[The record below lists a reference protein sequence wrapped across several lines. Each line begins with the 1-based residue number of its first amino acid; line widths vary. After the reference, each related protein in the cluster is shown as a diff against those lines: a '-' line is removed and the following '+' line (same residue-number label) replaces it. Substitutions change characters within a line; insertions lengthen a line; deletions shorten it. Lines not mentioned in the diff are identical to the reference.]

1 MKNKFTG
8 LLFSIL
14 LATSLF
20 AQRNLTLMDLKTPY
34 TYRVNPSV
42 SPETKFFIG
51 LPMLG
56 HQNVQITNGISS
68 INNLFVKKQDSL
80 VLDTSK
86 TFYNRMGKRPY
97 IGVDVTNQILAFGF
111 KAKNSYF
118 NFDISN
124 RLVTEVGFGSD
135 LLKFVSQGNGASLLG
150 QRAGFDGLGASL
162 LSYIECGLGYSREIN
177 PNVSIGGRFKLL
189 SGLANLSG
197 TNTSFGI
204 TTDSVN
210 YNLTFDGQADIK
222 SSNTL
227 IFTDSAYMNNL
238 DYMRLAKMAYNF
250 SNFGMAFDL
259 GATVKLSEK
268 FTVNASV
275 IDLGFINWKNG
286 VSNYSINKF
295 TYDFKGL
302 DLNSLLSDSSD
313 VAKEITDSLTSIF
326 KVGNTT
332 NSYSTGLPT
341 RIYLGGAINWNKYLS
356 TGFTFY
362 NEFYNSNYRPGV
374 VLSSTFS
381 LRHWLGAT
389 LNYGIYSRSSANV
402 GFGLRIRGFYILTDN
417 LVALF
422 NYQAVKAAS
431 VCFGFNLVIGKPKVA
446 APAASVEPVAPAAQ

>member
-42 SPETKFFIG
+42 SPEIKMFIG

-56 HQNVQITNGISS
+56 QQNVQITNRISS
-68 INNLFVKKQDSL
+68 VNNLFVKNAQDSL
-80 VLDTSK
+80 VLNTTES
-86 TFYNRMGKRPY
+86 FYNGMGKRTY

-111 KAKNSYF
+111 KVKNSYF

-124 RLVTEVGFGSD
+124 RLVSEVGFGSD
-135 LLKFVSQGNGASLLG
+135 LFKFVSQGNGGSLLG

-162 LSYIECGLGYSREIN
+162 MSYIEYGLGYSREIN

-222 SSNTL
+222 SANSL
-227 IFTDSAYMNNL
+227 IYTDSAYMNNL

-250 SNFGMAFDL
+250 SNFGMSFDL

-268 FTVNASV
+268 ITANVSV
-275 IDLGFINWKNG
+275 IDLGFINWKTG
-286 VSNYSINKF
+286 VSNYSVDKF
-295 TYDFKGL
+295 TYSFKGI

-313 VAKEITDSLTSIF
+313 VAKEIVDSLTSIF
-326 KVGNTT
+326 NVGNSTK
-332 NSYSTGLPT
+332 SYSTGLPT
-341 RIYLGGAINWNKYLS
+341 KIYLGGSYQWNNYIS
-356 TGFTFY
+356 SGITFY
-362 NEFYNSNYRPGV
+362 NEFYNSSYRPGL

-402 GFGLRIRGFYILTDN
+402 GFGLRIRGFYVLTDN
-417 LVALF
+417 LVALL

-431 VCFGFNLVIGKPKVA
+431 VCFGFNFVIGKPKSEA
-446 APAASVEPVAPAAQ
+446 AAQ

>member
-14 LATSLF
+14 LASSLF

-56 HQNVQITNGISS
+56 HQNVQITNRISS
-68 INNLFVKKQDSL
+68 VNNLFVKNAQDSL
-80 VLDTSK
+80 VLNTSES
-86 TFYNRMGKRPY
+86 FYNGMGKRSY

-124 RLVTEVGFGSD
+124 RLIAEVGFGSD
-135 LLKFVSQGNGASLLG
+135 LFKFLAQGNGGSLLG

-162 LSYIECGLGYSREIN
+162 MSYIEYGLGYSREIS

-227 IFTDSAYMNNL
+227 IYTDSAYMNNL
-238 DYMRLAKMAYNF
+238 DPMRLAKMAYNF
-250 SNFGMAFDL
+250 SNFGMSFDL

-268 FTVNASV
+268 ITANASV

-286 VSNYSINKF
+286 VSNYSVNKF
-295 TYDFKGL
+295 SYTFKGL

-326 KVGNTT
+326 NVGRSTK
-332 NSYSTGLPT
+332 SYSTGLPT
-341 RIYLGGAINWNKYLS
+341 KIYLGGSYNWNNYLS
-356 TGFTFY
+356 TGLTFY
-362 NEFYNSNYRPGV
+362 NEFYNSSYRGGI

-402 GFGLRIRGFYILTDN
+402 GFGLRIRGFYVLTDN
-417 LVALF
+417 LVALL

-431 VCFGFNLVIGKPKVA
+431 VCFGFNLVIGKPKTAVTA
-446 APAASVEPVAPAAQ
+446 AAE

>member
-1 MKNKFTG
+1 MKNKYI
-8 LLFSIL
+8 LALFSVL
-14 LATSLF
+14 FATTLF
-20 AQRNLTLMDLKTPY
+20 AQRNLTLNDLKTPY
-34 TYRVNPSV
+34 TYRVNPAAT
-42 SPETKFFIG
+42 PETRFFLG
-51 LPMLG
+51 LPGLG
-56 HQNVQITNGISS
+56 HQNVQITNRISS
-68 INNLFVKKQDSL
+68 VNNLFVKNAQDSL
-80 VLDTSK
+80 VLNTSES
-86 TFYNRMGKRPY
+86 FYNGIGKRTY

-124 RLVTEVGFGSD
+124 RLITEVGFGSD
-135 LLKFVSQGNGASLLG
+135 LFKFLAQGNGGSLFG

-162 LSYIECGLGYSREIN
+162 MSYIEYGLGYSREIS
-177 PNVSIGGRFKLL
+177 PNVTIGGRFKLL

-227 IFTDSAYMNNL
+227 IYTDSAYMNNL
-238 DYMRLAKMAYNF
+238 DPMRLAKMAYDF
-250 SNFGMAFDL
+250 SNFGMSFDF
-259 GATVKLSEK
+259 GTTIKLSEK
-268 FTVNASV
+268 FTATASV

-286 VSNYSINKF
+286 VSNYSVNKF
-295 TYDFKGL
+295 SYTFKGL

-313 VAKEITDSLTSIF
+313 VAKEITDSLTTIF
-326 KVGNTT
+326 NVGRST

-341 RIYLGGAINWNKYLS
+341 KVYLGGSYNWNNYLS
-356 TGFTFY
+356 TGLTFY
-362 NEFYNSNYRPGV
+362 NEFYNSSYRGGI

-402 GFGLRIRGFYILTDN
+402 GFGLRIRGFYVLTDN
-417 LVALF
+417 VVALL

-431 VCFGFNLVIGKPKVA
+431 VCFGFNLIVGKRKEA
-446 APAASVEPVAPAAQ
+446 AAAAVTQ

>member
-14 LATSLF
+14 LASSLF

-56 HQNVQITNGISS
+56 HQNVQITNRISS
-68 INNLFVKKQDSL
+68 VNNLFVKNAQDSL
-80 VLDTSK
+80 VLNTSES
-86 TFYNRMGKRPY
+86 FYNGMGKRSY

-111 KAKNSYF
+111 KTKNSYF

-124 RLVTEVGFGSD
+124 RLIAEVGFGSD
-135 LLKFVSQGNGASLLG
+135 LFKFLAQGNGGSLLG

-162 LSYIECGLGYSREIN
+162 MSYIEYGLGYSREIS

-227 IFTDSAYMNNL
+227 IYTDSAYMNNL
-238 DYMRLAKMAYNF
+238 DPMRLAKMAYNF
-250 SNFGMAFDL
+250 SNFGMSFDL

-268 FTVNASV
+268 ITANASV

-286 VSNYSINKF
+286 VSNYSVNKF
-295 TYDFKGL
+295 SYTFKGL

-326 KVGNTT
+326 NVGRSTK
-332 NSYSTGLPT
+332 SYSTGLPT
-341 RIYLGGAINWNKYLS
+341 KIYLGGSYNWNNYLS
-356 TGFTFY
+356 TGLTFY
-362 NEFYNSNYRPGV
+362 NEFYNSSYRGGI

-402 GFGLRIRGFYILTDN
+402 GFGLRIRGFYVLTDN
-417 LVALF
+417 LVALL

-431 VCFGFNLVIGKPKVA
+431 VCFGFNLVIGKPKTAVTA
-446 APAASVEPVAPAAQ
+446 AAE

>member
-42 SPETKFFIG
+42 SPEIKMFIG

-56 HQNVQITNGISS
+56 QQNVQITNRISS
-68 INNLFVKKQDSL
+68 VNNLFVKNAQDSL
-80 VLDTSK
+80 VLNTTES
-86 TFYNRMGKRPY
+86 FYNGMGKRTY
-97 IGVDVTNQILAFGF
+97 IGLDVTNQILAFGF
-111 KAKNSYF
+111 KVKNSYF

-124 RLVTEVGFGSD
+124 RLVSEVGFGSD
-135 LLKFVSQGNGASLLG
+135 LFKFVSQGNGGSLLG

-162 LSYIECGLGYSREIN
+162 MSYIEYGLGYSREIN

-197 TNTSFGI
+197 TNTSLGI

-222 SSNTL
+222 SANTL

-250 SNFGMAFDL
+250 SNFGMSFDL

-268 FTVNASV
+268 ITANVSV
-275 IDLGFINWKNG
+275 IDLGFINWKTG
-286 VSNYSINKF
+286 VSNYSVDKF
-295 TYDFKGL
+295 TYSFKGI

-313 VAKEITDSLTSIF
+313 VAKEIVDSLTSIF
-326 KVGNTT
+326 NVGNSTK
-332 NSYSTGLPT
+332 SYSTGLPT
-341 RIYLGGAINWNKYLS
+341 KIYLGGSYQWNNYIS
-356 TGFTFY
+356 SGITFY
-362 NEFYNSNYRPGV
+362 NEFYNSSYRPGL

-402 GFGLRIRGFYILTDN
+402 GFGLRIRGFYVLTDN
-417 LVALF
+417 LVALL

-431 VCFGFNLVIGKPKVA
+431 VCFGFNFVIGKPKSEA
-446 APAASVEPVAPAAQ
+446 AAQ

>member
-1 MKNKFTG
+1 MKNKYI
-8 LLFSIL
+8 LALFSVL
-14 LATSLF
+14 FATTLF
-20 AQRNLTLMDLKTPY
+20 AQRNLTLNDLKTPY
-34 TYRVNPSV
+34 TYRVNPAAT
-42 SPETKFFIG
+42 PETRFFLG
-51 LPMLG
+51 LPGLG
-56 HQNVQITNGISS
+56 HQNVQITNRISS
-68 INNLFVKKQDSL
+68 VNNLFVKNAQDSL
-80 VLDTSK
+80 VLNTSES
-86 TFYNRMGKRPY
+86 FYNGMGKRSY

-124 RLVTEVGFGSD
+124 RLIAEVGFGSD
-135 LLKFVSQGNGASLLG
+135 LFKFLAQGNGGSLLG

-162 LSYIECGLGYSREIN
+162 MSYIEYGLGYSREIS
-177 PNVSIGGRFKLL
+177 PNVTIGGRFKLL

-227 IFTDSAYMNNL
+227 IYTDSAYMNNL
-238 DYMRLAKMAYNF
+238 DPMRLAKMAYNF
-250 SNFGMAFDL
+250 SNFGMSFDF
-259 GATVKLSEK
+259 GTTIKLSEK
-268 FTVNASV
+268 FTATASV

-286 VSNYSINKF
+286 VSNYSVNKF
-295 TYDFKGL
+295 SYTFKGL

-326 KVGNTT
+326 NVGRSTK
-332 NSYSTGLPT
+332 SYSTGLPT
-341 RIYLGGAINWNKYLS
+341 KVYLGGSYNWNNYLS
-356 TGFTFY
+356 TGLTFY
-362 NEFYNSNYRPGV
+362 NEFYNSSYRGGI

-402 GFGLRIRGFYILTDN
+402 GFGLRIRGFYVLTDN
-417 LVALF
+417 LVALL

-431 VCFGFNLVIGKPKVA
+431 VCFGFNLIVGKRKEA
-446 APAASVEPVAPAAQ
+446 AAAAVTQ

>member
-1 MKNKFTG
+1 MKNKFKG

-20 AQRNLTLMDLKTPY
+20 AQRNLTLRDLKTPY
-34 TYRVNPSV
+34 TYRVNPAV
-42 SPETKFFIG
+42 SPEIKMFIG

-56 HQNVQITNGISS
+56 QQNVQITNRISS
-68 INNLFVKKQDSL
+68 VNNLFVKNAQDSL
-80 VLDTSK
+80 VLNTTES
-86 TFYNRMGKRPY
+86 FYNGMGKRTY

-111 KAKNSYF
+111 KVKNSYF

-124 RLVTEVGFGSD
+124 RLVSEVGFGSD
-135 LLKFVSQGNGASLLG
+135 LFKFVSQGNGGSLLG

-162 LSYIECGLGYSREIN
+162 MSYIEYGLGYSREIN

-222 SSNTL
+222 SANTL

-250 SNFGMAFDL
+250 SNFGMSFDL

-268 FTVNASV
+268 ITANVSV
-275 IDLGFINWKNG
+275 IDLGFINWKTG
-286 VSNYSINKF
+286 VSNYSVDKF
-295 TYDFKGL
+295 TYSFKGI

-313 VAKEITDSLTSIF
+313 VAKEIVDSLTSIF
-326 KVGNTT
+326 NVGNSTK
-332 NSYSTGLPT
+332 SYSTGLPT
-341 RIYLGGAINWNKYLS
+341 KIYLGGSYQWNNYIS
-356 TGFTFY
+356 SGITFY
-362 NEFYNSNYRPGV
+362 NEFYNSSYRPGL

-402 GFGLRIRGFYILTDN
+402 GFGLRIRGFYVLTDN
-417 LVALF
+417 LVALL

-431 VCFGFNLVIGKPKVA
+431 VCFGFNFVIGKPKSEA
-446 APAASVEPVAPAAQ
+446 AAQ

>member
-42 SPETKFFIG
+42 SPEIKMFIG

-56 HQNVQITNGISS
+56 QQNVQITNRISS
-68 INNLFVKKQDSL
+68 VNNLFVKNAQDSL
-80 VLDTSK
+80 VLNTTES
-86 TFYNRMGKRPY
+86 FYNGMGKRTY

-111 KAKNSYF
+111 KVKNSYF

-124 RLVTEVGFGSD
+124 RLVSEVGFGSD
-135 LLKFVSQGNGASLLG
+135 LFKFVSQGNGGSLLG

-162 LSYIECGLGYSREIN
+162 MSYIEYGLGYSREIN

-197 TNTSFGI
+197 TNTSLGI

-222 SSNTL
+222 SANTL
-227 IFTDSAYMNNL
+227 IYTDSAYMNNL

-250 SNFGMAFDL
+250 SNFGMSFDL

-268 FTVNASV
+268 ITANVSV
-275 IDLGFINWKNG
+275 IDLGFINWKTG
-286 VSNYSINKF
+286 VSNYSVDKF
-295 TYDFKGL
+295 TYSFKGI

-313 VAKEITDSLTSIF
+313 VAKEIVDSLTSIF
-326 KVGNTT
+326 NVGNSTK
-332 NSYSTGLPT
+332 SYSTGLPT
-341 RIYLGGAINWNKYLS
+341 KIYLGGSYQWNNYIS
-356 TGFTFY
+356 SGITFY
-362 NEFYNSNYRPGV
+362 NEFYNSSYRPGL

-402 GFGLRIRGFYILTDN
+402 GFGLRIRGFYVLTDN
-417 LVALF
+417 LVALL

-431 VCFGFNLVIGKPKVA
+431 VCFGFNFVIGKPKSEA
-446 APAASVEPVAPAAQ
+446 AAQ

>member
-14 LATSLF
+14 LASSLF

-56 HQNVQITNGISS
+56 HQNVQITNRISS
-68 INNLFVKKQDSL
+68 VNNLFVKNAQDSL
-80 VLDTSK
+80 VLNTSES
-86 TFYNRMGKRPY
+86 FYNGMGKRTY

-111 KAKNSYF
+111 KVKNSYF

-124 RLVTEVGFGSD
+124 RLLTEVGFGSD
-135 LLKFVSQGNGASLLG
+135 FLKFLSQGNGGSLLG
-150 QRAGFDGLGASL
+150 KRAGFDGLGASL
-162 LSYIECGLGYSREIN
+162 MSYIEYGLGYSREIN

-210 YNLTFDGQADIK
+210 YNLSFDGQAEIK

-227 IFTDSAYMNNL
+227 IYTDSAYMNNL

-250 SNFGMAFDL
+250 SNFGMAFDF

-268 FTVNASV
+268 FTASASV

-286 VSNYSINKF
+286 VSNYSIDKF
-295 TYDFKGL
+295 TYAFKGL

-313 VAKEITDSLTSIF
+313 VAKEIVDSLTSIF

-341 RIYLGGAINWNKYLS
+341 RIYLGGSYQWNNYIS
-356 TGFTFY
+356 SGITFY
-362 NEFYNSNYRPGV
+362 NEFYNSSYRPGL

-389 LNYGIYSRSSANV
+389 LNYGIYSRSATNV
-402 GFGLRIRGFYILTDN
+402 GFGLRIRGFYVLTDN
-417 LVALF
+417 LVALL

-431 VCFGFNLVIGKPKVA
+431 VCFGFNLVLGKPKSEA
-446 APAASVEPVAPAAQ
+446 AAQ

>member
-51 LPMLG
+51 LPMVG

-295 TYDFKGL
+295 TYAFKGL

-332 NSYSTGLPT
+332 NSYTTGLPT

-362 NEFYNSNYRPGV
+362 NEFYNSSYRPG
-374 VLSSTFS
+374 LLFSSTFS

-431 VCFGFNLVIGKPKVA
+431 VCFGFNLVIGKPKVT